1 MILALLCQLST
12 AAVRDVK
19 ECRFTNYFTPLS
31 TAGLVSKMVD
41 AAFNGAGQSPGL
53 QIWRIEASG
62 KSLHA
67 CVNQVHHHRF
77 VSTLVVLRTF
87 SCTGECSAYM

>member
-1 MILALLCQLST
+1 MSART
-12 AAVRDVK
+12 PAVRGLYDVK
-19 ECRFTNYFTPLS
+19 ECRLINNLFTPFF

-62 KSLHA
+62 ESLHA
-67 CVNQVHHHRF
+67 
-77 VSTLVVLRTF
+77 
-87 SCTGECSAYM
+87 